1 MNKIFLYVSIVVSL
15 ALCVSC
21 GKVDDPSMSDDDD
34 NGDYVIKRDVPE
46 NEGVKIAYK
55 KAHQFTNIK
64 WSPVGKLPS
73 TESRGT
79 FSAGKQYTGLW
90 YSSVRQTNK
99 YVGIEVSFQTV
110 MTALHNPYSLLYT
123 ENISGEKSHSAWG
136 MEYHGTNCGAYMG
149 IVCSSLVAYAL
160 GFDLTWATGNYSY
173 LAEKGFFETVKG
185 NNVQSLKLMDI
196 LYEQGH
202 ASLIT
207 DIWRNGKGEI
217 VKLEIS
223 ESVAPVAKSEIYTA
237 AEAQERFNKD
247 KFRAFYRYKD
257 IAKNTHYEPSVF
269 VPLEGETAQSY
280 KYNDDICTFA
290 GDYAVFGCEDIIV
303 INYTKGV
310 YTHMEIY
317 DQGGLLHTLAL
328 AANADEHNMDITSLS
343 LPGGYYKARLVGD
356 GKSSDYTY
364 FSVVDYD
371 IKTSGNKTALT
382 VDFSAVGGEAR
393 HIKVTRELD
402 YIVCFYPFTSGDKS
416 AGRVTIDIEEIR
428 PIKRNDP
435 DEELYLQIA
444 FTTKYGIVHSHPI
457 KIQ

>member
-1 MNKIFLYVSIVVSL
+1 MINKIFLYVCIVVSL
-15 ALCVSC
+15 ALGGSC
-21 GKVDDPSMSDDDD
+21 GKVDDTPLPDDDE
-34 NGDYVIKRDVPE
+34 NVIKRDVPV

-55 KAHQFTNIK
+55 KAHQFTGIK
-64 WSPVGKLPS
+64 WIPVDSLPS
-73 TESRGT
+73 TESRGVFT
-79 FSAGKQYTGLW
+79 SGKQYTGLW

-99 YVGIEVSFQTV
+99 YIGMDVSMRTA

-123 ENISGEKSHSAWG
+123 ENISAKKSRSAYG
-136 MEYHGTNCGAYMG
+136 MTYNGSNCGAYMG
-149 IVCSSLVAYAL
+149 IVCTSLVGYAL
-160 GFDLTWATGNYSY
+160 GFDFPWGSAQYPY

-196 LYEQGH
+196 LHEDGH

-207 DIWRNGKGEI
+207 DIWRNKKGEI

-257 IAKNTHYEPSVF
+257 ISKNTHYEPSVF

-290 GDYAVFGCEDIIV
+290 GDYAVFGSEDIIV
-303 INYTKGV
+303 INYTKGA

-317 DQGGLLHTLAL
+317 DQRGLLHTLEL
-328 AANADEHNMDITSLS
+328 AAGADVHNMDITSLS
-343 LPGGYYKARLVGD
+343 LPGGYYKARLVSD

-364 FSVVDYD
+364 FSVVNYD
-371 IKTSGNKTALT
+371 IKTTGNKTALT
-382 VDFSAVGGEAR
+382 VDFSAEGGTPR
-393 HIKVTRELD
+393 HIKITRD
-402 YIVCFYPFTSGDKS
+402 SNIIVCFYMFTQQDKTSGNT
-416 AGRVTIDIEEIR
+416 TIDIEKLR
-428 PIKRNDP
+428 LIKRNDP
-435 DEELYLQIA
+435 NEELYLQVA
-444 FTTKYGIVHSHPI
+444 FATEYGVAYSHPI